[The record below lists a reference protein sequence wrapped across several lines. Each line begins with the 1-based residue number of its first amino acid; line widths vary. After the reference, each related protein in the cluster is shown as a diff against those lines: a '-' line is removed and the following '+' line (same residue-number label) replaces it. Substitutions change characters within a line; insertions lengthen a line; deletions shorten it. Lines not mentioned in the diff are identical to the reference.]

1 MTEQQKESLI
11 ISTAQSVLTQKMQR
25 AVMKGELKLQNAQI
39 IKMGEDIKQGWK
51 RLEIEEG
58 KNDIEQIFNNWKME
72 YPGLNEWVGHGLDDL
87 EKGMKELINKI
98 K

>member
-1 MTEQQKESLI
+1 MTGKQKESLI

-58 KNDIEQIFNNWKME
+58 KNDIEH
-72 YPGLNEWVGHGLDDL
+72 LS
-87 EKGMKELINKI
+87 
-98 K
+98 